1 MRGAVKDSGGIIP
14 GVEVTLT
21 NDSTSVARSTT
32 SNEAGEYNFPNL
44 APGNYTLKAM
54 LQGYKTYQR
63 GGLGVGTQQFLTIDV
78 VLEVGCARRDDHG
91 DRRGADHRDVERLD
105 GHDARTPRRCRRCRL
120 PAVTPS

>member
-1 MRGAVKDSGGIIP
+1 MRKLLIGLLAAVLLAGGSAPLFAQGFQGGLRGAVKDSGGIIP

-21 NDSTSVARSTT
+21 NDSTSIARSTT

-63 GGLGVGTQQFLTIDV
+63 GGLGVGTQQFLTI
-78 VLEVGCARRDDHG
+78 
-91 DRRGADHRDVERLD
+91 
-105 GHDARTPRRCRRCRL
+105 
-120 PAVTPS
+120 